1 MNKGTILH
9 IEDEKGYRDFLRPRL
24 KDLGYDVYEAPDG
37 VSGLSLFRQIQP
49 HLVFLDLN
57 LPDMD
62 GYEVFE
68 HIRREDPD
76 MPVIILTEYGEKPGR
91 TWGDRFIHK
100 RSLPKQ
106 NELSE
111 MMEQLI
117 EPLKRR
123 RENQK
128 LRRAYKDGYEEIIG
142 NSEGIIKVLEMIEK
156 VAPTDCTVLIL
167 GESGTGKELVARAI
181 HDNSNRIEKEFVA
194 IDCAT
199 FPEELLE
206 SELFGHERG
215 AFTGATSLKKGL
227 VEEANGGILFL
238 DEIGNMKTNVQ
249 SKLLRFIQERKFRR
263 LGGNKELQVDV
274 RIIAA
279 TNTDLE
285 VAVKEGAFREDLYYR
300 LNMINIF
307 LTPLRERTEDI
318 PTLANHFISGKGK
331 TFSHQAM
338 SLMKKYNWPGNIREL
353 RNLVER
359 LVILVNQQEIQDYH
373 LLVHCPEIQNSIE
386 TTDVTQTGIT
396 LEEMERRFILKILA
410 DCDNIRT
417 KAAEVLGISI
427 RTLQR
432 KLKEYGINK

>member
-1 MNKGTILH
+1 MSKGTILH
-9 IEDEKGYRDFLRPRL
+9 IEDDKGYRDVLSPRL

-37 VSGLSLFRQIQP
+37 VSGLSLLRQIQP
-49 HLVFLDLN
+49 HLVFLDLE
-57 LPDMD
+57 LPNMD

-76 MPVIILTEYGEKPGR
+76 MPVIILTAYGEEPGR

-100 RSLPKQ
+100 GSLPNQ

-117 EPLKRR
+117 EPLKRK

-128 LRRAYKDGYEEIIG
+128 LRRAYKEGYEEIIG
-142 NSEGIIKVLEMIEK
+142 DSEGIIKVLEMIEK

-167 GESGTGKELVARAI
+167 GETGTGKELVARAI
-181 HDNSNRIEKEFVA
+181 HNNSNRIEKEFVA

-206 SELFGHERG
+206 SELFGHEKG
-215 AFTGATSLKKGL
+215 TFTGSTSLKKGL
-227 VEEANGGILFL
+227 VEEANGGTLFL

-263 LGGNKELQVDV
+263 LGGNKELQADV

-285 VAVKEGAFREDLYYR
+285 AAVKEGVFREDLYYR

-307 LTPLRERTEDI
+307 LSPLRERTEDI

-338 SLMKKYNWPGNIREL
+338 SLIKKYNWPGNIREL

-359 LVILVNQQEIQDYH
+359 LAILVNQGEIQDYH
-373 LLVHCPEIQNSIE
+373 LFVHCPEIQNIIA

-396 LEEMERRFILKILA
+396 LEEMERRFILNTLT
-410 DCDNIRT
+410 DYDNIRT
-417 KAAEVLGISI
+417 KAAEVLGIGI

-432 KLKEYGINK
+432 KLKKYGINK

>member
-9 IEDEKGYRDFLRPRL
+9 IEDKEGYRDLLRPRL
-24 KDLGYDVYEAPDG
+24 TDLGYDVYEAPDG
-37 VSGLSLFRQIQP
+37 VSGLSLLRQIQP
-49 HLVFLDLN
+49 HLVFLDLE
-57 LPDMD
+57 LPNMD

-76 MPVIILTEYGEKPGR
+76 MPVIILTAYGEVPGR
-91 TWGDRFIHK
+91 TWGNRFIHK
-100 RSLPKQ
+100 GSLPSQ

-117 EPLKRR
+117 EPLKRK
-123 RENQK
+123 RENKK
-128 LRRAYKDGYEEIIG
+128 LRRAYKEGYEEIIG
-142 NSEGIIKVLEMIEK
+142 DSEGIIKVLEMIEK

-285 VAVKEGAFREDLYYR
+285 VAVKEGTFREDLYYR